1 MRYWYHPE
9 SDSLWSSEKDEL
21 LNSDGFVEEISYNEY
36 IQLKGKLN
44 MPYDDSFDASQ
55 FEPSQGGGA
64 HPVGKFPAVISNT
77 QIKPTKSGD
86 GGLFEVEFSTQ
97 AGNIAN
103 RYNLWNKEPKAVEI
117 AQKQLSALCYATGI
131 FKLDFKNDAAVLRG
145 AKLIIE
151 VDHQKNKDGTPS
163 NYVEVKKVY
172 DLNGNEPGRS
182 SPAPQPATQQAQ
194 QPTQQ
199 AAPAPSNGNGGW
211 GAPAQQNA
219 PAPAATPA
227 ATPQQGWSAGPT
239 TPPAGNKPPWAS

>member
-55 FEPSQGGGA
+55 FEPSQSGGA

-77 QIKPTKSGD
+77 AIKPTKLSD

-103 RYNLWNKEPKAVEI
+103 RYNLWNKNTQAVEI

-151 VDHQKNKDGTPS
+151 VDHQKNRDGTP
-163 NYVEVKKVY
+163 NGYVEVKKVY

-182 SPAPQPATQQAQ
+182 TPAPQPAPQQAQ
-194 QPTQQ
+194 QPAQQ

-211 GAPAQQNA
+211 GAPAPQNA
-219 PAPAATPA
+219 PAPAAA
-227 ATPQQGWSAGPT
+227 PQQGWSQSSPQNNTNA
-239 TPPAGNKPPWAS
+239 PPWAK